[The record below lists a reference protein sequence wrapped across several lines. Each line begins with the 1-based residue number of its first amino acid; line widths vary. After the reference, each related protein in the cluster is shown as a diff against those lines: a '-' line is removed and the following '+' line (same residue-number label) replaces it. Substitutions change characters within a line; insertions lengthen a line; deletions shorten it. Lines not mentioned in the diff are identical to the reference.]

1 MADSGDVGKE
11 GESIAKEDSI
21 GDWKSSGLH
30 PCQEQE
36 RYFSNVIVWSCPT
49 LSYVKPLTDMFS
61 FLAIWSWFTSEFQL
75 LRNPLLFQ
83 CLGRH
88 LLKRNSDII
97 WCCVELD
104 SCNPVLEKEEALWGT
119 SGAAG
124 EFPVAHSW
132 PGLTFSLPEFGFVQ
146 CFTVILFNHFTSA
159 IIRPCMEWKI
169 QWWSQSLVI

>member
-1 MADSGDVGKE
+1 
-11 GESIAKEDSI
+11 
-21 GDWKSSGLH
+21 
-30 PCQEQE
+30 
-36 RYFSNVIVWSCPT
+36 
-49 LSYVKPLTDMFS
+49 
-61 FLAIWSWFTSEFQL
+61 
-75 LRNPLLFQ
+75 
-83 CLGRH
+83 
-88 LLKRNSDII
+88 
-97 WCCVELD
+97 
-104 SCNPVLEKEEALWGT
+104 VLEKEEALWGT